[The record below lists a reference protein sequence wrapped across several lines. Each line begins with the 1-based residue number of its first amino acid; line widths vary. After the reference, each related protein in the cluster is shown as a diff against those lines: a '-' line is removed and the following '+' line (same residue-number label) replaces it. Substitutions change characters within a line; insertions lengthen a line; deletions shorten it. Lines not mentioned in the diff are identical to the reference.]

1 MSRVNKI
8 FHYYP
13 VDIKQSY
20 TGKNVKGFKFP
31 ADGIEYN
38 EGTPA
43 DVENLQQFQLYFGVN
58 EVISSIE
65 DLLRVGT
72 TKSNKIYR
80 SLLKELI
87 KDYNDMCIACLKLA
101 SSMCWVPVYGSNE
114 KKTDGF
120 QHKLTPEQAIDEVE
134 LAIKGFLFAVQSKID
149 LTFPAQLVKN
159 IARLEI
165 EKEIIELQED
175 TVGIKKTISKV

>member
-1 MSRVNKI
+1 MSKNYKS

-31 ADGIEYN
+31 ADGNEFD

-87 KDYNDMCIACLKLA
+87 EDYNAMCTACLKLA
-101 SSMCWVPVYGSNE
+101 SSMCWIPVYGSNE
-114 KKTDGF
+114 RKTDGF
-120 QHKLTPEQAIDEVE
+120 QHKLTPERAIYEVE
-134 LAIKGFLFAVQSKID
+134 PAIKGLLLAVQTKMD
-149 LTFPAQLVKN
+149 LTFPTQLVKN

-175 TVGIKKTISKV
+175 TVGIKKTISK